1 MLRLGG
7 GIGQA
12 WCRPPV
18 NRSKKT
24 GAKFIRFPKT
34 FKGELPY
41 DERAKYERN
50 PQRSTLLYTDDPE
63 LASSLL
69 ERMGAPAFDG
79 FSPTFQHAGIDFL
92 ESVINED
99 LSWKTAKQINLVEA
113 IGPPCYAVILPSDKY
128 DSWYRYDKAGNIT
141 RLKRKQ
147 THPTSGAWSL
157 NQMEYSYPAGLTS
170 NRLEKVAGPAA
181 LYSTK
186 YSYDANGNMA
196 SDQAPGISAVS
207 YDWRN
212 RPTNMTTSSSTY
224 FYRYDASGLRSY
236 CKVQPISGPAQVEYF
251 LPGMV
256 LDANGAIL
264 RFDIAD
270 GFAEIDA
277 NGKMKR
283 NHVLKDWLGTP
294 RMTLDAS
301 GAVAQA
307 GDYYPY
313 GRTIDQ
319 RSYTAVAEADR
330 HRFTGHEHD
339 AESGYDYHGARYF
352 QPEVGRYLGVDV
364 MANSRSA
371 MSTYIY
377 VQANPVNRID
387 PNGALDYEFDQNGK
401 RISDLGGSSVDF
413 HHLRNGDTKVVNRL
427 GGGSNIILGG
437 EKLIRG
443 YSQRSKD
450 IGWLQIT
457 YEWDQGVGPTKSLIS
472 DFEDSRAGAFGS
484 LDNINSTYASKARM
498 DVQTSGLQKNRV
510 MFNYMETNPLTALF
524 DGWEQMWGRTT
535 ISWYL
540 IGDKVLFMMT
550 DSKSLESAG
559 YRVLP
564 SHERSVEPL
573 NGNTYQTYLWTEKI
587 TEIISKNAVLKR
599 KAEKQAELEERNSK
613 EQSRARPSRDY

>member
-1 MLRLGG
+1 VVPTACEPFQKNGG
-7 GIGQA
+7 E
-12 WCRPPV
+12 V
-18 NRSKKT
+18 YSVSKD
-24 GAKFIRFPKT
+24 IQ
-34 FKGELPY
+34 GELPY

-236 CKVQPISGPAQVEYF
+236 RKVQPISGPAQVEYF

-319 RSYTAVAEADR
+319 RSYTAVTEADR
-330 HRFTGHEHD
+330 FRFTGHEHD
-339 AESGYDYHGARYF
+339 AESGYDYHGARYY

-364 MANSRSA
+364 MAGKRPEW
-371 MSTYIY
+371 TCYRY
-377 VQANPVNRID
+377 GLDNPVKFVD
-387 PNGALDYEFDQNGK
+387 PTGMFESTDVEKNEDGTYTVKGGKVDGDRSIYIVVNGK
-401 RISDLGGSSVDF
+401 RTGEKVGKSFTEFSFLNEDGNAVVGAIITPTDKSGMRFLSDEIINPPIDLGLF
-413 HHLRNGDTKVVNRL
+413 EYM
-427 GGGSNIILGG
+427 SNATSG
-437 EKLIRG
+437 
-443 YSQRSKD
+443 
-450 IGWLQIT
+450 
-457 YEWDQGVGPTKSLIS
+457 KSL
-472 DFEDSRAGAFGS
+472 DFKTRGQEKRPLGTTFDQYYYRGMPLGVDHFGNQDGPSTIFGSARDFGNVAAGYVAGRRGIPWFAARVAFDVLESYQQGEFSSEGQPTVRAQYIGHDVGIGAFWRAYS
-484 LDNINSTYASKARM
+484 S
-498 DVQTSGLQKNRV
+498 
-510 MFNYMETNPLTALF
+510 E
-524 DGWEQMWGRTT
+524 
-535 ISWYL
+535 
-540 IGDKVLFMMT
+540 
-550 DSKSLESAG
+550 
-559 YRVLP
+559 
-564 SHERSVEPL
+564 
-573 NGNTYQTYLWTEKI
+573 
-587 TEIISKNAVLKR
+587 LKR
-599 KAEKQAELEERNSK
+599 TRSAQA
-613 EQSRARPSRDY
+613 ARTIPFGPK